1 MKNKLYIFILISYII
16 SLLFIT
22 YIQGRVA
29 GICNISYP
37 KALSQISNFIPFYR
51 YSIRFFFID
60 FVEFM
65 PLGYLLPKIFPDLKS
80 KKTFIKTILCSIV
93 IYKSLKTTLLLGYFD
108 ITNIIVS
115 LFGAYIIFI
124 LAHKIKKS

>member
-16 SLLFIT
+16 LLLFIT
-22 YIQGRVA
+22 YIQGGVA

-37 KALSQISNFIPFYR
+37 KALSQISNFIPFCR

-80 KKTFIKTILCSIV
+80 KKIFIKTTLCSIV
-93 IYKSLKTTLLLGYFD
+93 IYKSLKTILLLGYFD

-124 LAHKIKKS
+124 LAHKIQRS